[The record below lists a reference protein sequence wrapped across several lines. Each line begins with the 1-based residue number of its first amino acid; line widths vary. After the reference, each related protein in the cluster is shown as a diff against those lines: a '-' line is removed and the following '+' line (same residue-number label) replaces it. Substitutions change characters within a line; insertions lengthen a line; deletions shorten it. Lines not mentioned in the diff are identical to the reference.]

1 MPNPNER
8 IDMEPII
15 QACEDLIDIFKAEV
29 AQKNADRAAS
39 LERGREQIKKQR
51 MIFPDL
57 DAGLR
62 TR

>member
-1 MPNPNER
+1 
-8 IDMEPII
+8 MEPII